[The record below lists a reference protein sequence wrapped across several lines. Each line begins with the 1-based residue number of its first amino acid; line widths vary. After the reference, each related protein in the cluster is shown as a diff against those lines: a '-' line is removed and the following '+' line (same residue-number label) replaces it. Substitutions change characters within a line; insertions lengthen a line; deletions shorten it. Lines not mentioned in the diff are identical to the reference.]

1 MFSLPDFPD
10 SRPWHSSSAEV
21 MDYRLFSGRKSLG
34 LNKSQ
39 AGSPVSAKPAGASQ
53 VRDLKGILV
62 HLPGYSGVPA
72 DSPASTPDDRGKASA
87 VLALTGPVD

>member
-21 MDYRLFSGRKSLG
+21 VDYRLFSGRKSLG

-53 VRDLKGILV
+53 APVLTEILFK
-62 HLPGYSGVPA
+62 LPANSGVPA
-72 DSPASTPDDRGKASA
+72 DSPASTPDDRVKASA
-87 VLALTGPVD
+87 VLALTGPVH